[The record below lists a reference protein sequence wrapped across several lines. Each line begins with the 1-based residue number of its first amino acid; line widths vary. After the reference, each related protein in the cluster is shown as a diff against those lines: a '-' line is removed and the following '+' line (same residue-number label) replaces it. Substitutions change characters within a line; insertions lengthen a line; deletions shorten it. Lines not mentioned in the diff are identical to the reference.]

1 MPHFLNER
9 TVITIVDDISQAVST
24 YLIDSVFNV
33 STQGPSGPWTSNNS
47 TCMPAMILQ
56 LSSPVRMHSTLLP
69 QLA

>member
-33 STQGPSGPWTSNNS
+33 IAQGHLDLGLPT
-47 TCMPAMILQ
+47 TAHAC
-56 LSSPVRMHSTLLP
+56 LL
-69 QLA
+69 